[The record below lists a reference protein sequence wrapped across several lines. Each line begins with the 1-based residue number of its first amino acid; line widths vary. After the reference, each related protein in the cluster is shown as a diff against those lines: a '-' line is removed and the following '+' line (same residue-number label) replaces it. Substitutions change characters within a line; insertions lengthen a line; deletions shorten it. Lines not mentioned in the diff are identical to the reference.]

1 VKPSRCVRCAA
12 LVLAPLILALLM
24 VVLAVAA
31 CGGEDETT
39 TTTKAETTTT
49 KAQTSTT
56 KADTG
61 TTTEQLSTAETE
73 LPNGNIQATGYID
86 KVWEKSGKQYISIDY
101 AELLTGQEADD
112 AAGADVEYYI
122 KNDNPQKREFEVSD
136 TASIT
141 QFATDGPISWDTFM
155 SYWSDSPPSTD
166 ADFPYD
172 AATALW
178 WIERDG
184 QTVVKIDQQYL
195 P

>member
-1 VKPSRCVRCAA
+1 MKLSRCVLCAA
-12 LVLAPLILALLM
+12 LVLALLILAL
-24 VVLAVAA
+24 VVVASA
-31 CGGEDETT
+31 CGEEETT

-61 TTTEQLSTAETE
+61 TTGEQLSSAETE

-101 AELLTGQEADD
+101 AELLTGKEADD

-122 KNDNPQKREFEVSD
+122 KNDNPQMRDFEVSGAA
-136 TASIT
+136 TIT
-141 QFATDGPISWDTFM
+141 QFNTDGPITWDTFM
-155 SYWSDSPPSTD
+155 SYWSDSPPPTS
-166 ADFPYD
+166 ADMPYD
-172 AATALW
+172 PATALW

-184 QTVVKIDQQYL
+184 SVVVKIDQQYL